1 MRPFWARS
9 PSSAYAAE
17 GFVFPRLPKVGI
29 LGYALLLSLLL
40 HVLVFFDF
48 FSSMQKI
55 SAKGG
60 SGTGRLNVSFSHAST
75 LSSLEVLELSVGAG
89 LSSSS
94 TSADKVQVG
103 LEKRRAPVLAR
114 DRASTAAVRG
124 SAATLVGRNGTDLA
138 AKTKAPENS
147 AETDLPLSADEIR
160 GYRLSL
166 ARYAHRFKGYPAIAR
181 EFAWQGVV
189 VLSVYGVPGIDA
201 PVLALTQS
209 SGYELLDAQAME
221 TMASAVRLSS
231 LPESLRGKAFAIRLP
246 LHYRLD
252 D

>member
-1 MRPFWARS
+1 MTPFQARS
-9 PSSAYAAE
+9 PSSAYAVE
-17 GFVFPRLPKVGI
+17 GFVFRRLPKVGVFV
-29 LGYALLLSLLL
+29 YALLLSLLL
-40 HVLVFFDF
+40 HVLVFVDF
-48 FSSMQKI
+48 FSGMQKI
-55 SAKGG
+55 SAKGS
-60 SGTGRLNVSFSHAST
+60 SGVGQLNVSFSHAST
-75 LSSLEVLELSVGAG
+75 LSSQEVLGLSVGAG
-89 LSSSS
+89 MSSSNP
-94 TSADKVQVG
+94 SADKVQVG
-103 LEKRRAPVLAR
+103 VEKRRALVLAS
-114 DRASTAAVRG
+114 DKASTAAVRG
-124 SAATLVGRNGTDLA
+124 SVVSPVARNGTDLA
-138 AKTKAPENS
+138 ARNKAPENS

-166 ARYAHRFKGYPAIAR
+166 ARYAHRVKGYPAMAR
-181 EFAWQGVV
+181 KFAWQGVV

-231 LPESLRGKAFAIRLP
+231 LPDSLRGKAFAIRLP